1 MKKTYIYN
9 NKAKTIT
16 IMSVVPFTND
26 HIQALYQIFANDGCA
41 EFENRDPN
49 LCEDVDGNSIS
60 WKICDEMVEMGLLE
74 EDEESFDVY
83 FEITEEG
90 KKILKDLA

>member
-1 MKKTYIYN
+1 MKKQYLYN
-9 NKAKTIT
+9 KIENTLCICVQFSDEHKDTLI
-16 IMSVVPFTND
+16 SV
-26 HIQALYQIFANDGCA
+26 YANTGVV

-60 WKICDEMVEMGLLE
+60 WQICDDLLEMGLLW

-83 FEITEEG
+83 FEITNDGTEL
-90 KKILKDLA
+90 LKQLG

>member
-1 MKKTYIYN
+1 MKKEYLYQKN
-9 NKAKTIT
+9 ENKLCIC
-16 IMSVVPFTND
+16 VPFTQN
-26 HIQALYQIFANDGCA
+26 HIQALFQVFANDGCA

-60 WKICDEMVEMGLLE
+60 WQICDELVEMGLLW

-83 FEITEEG
+83 FEITEQGTEL
-90 KKILKDLA
+90 LKQLT